1 MSGTATS
8 GRRGRRLGID
18 IKPDTV
24 KQARQ
29 EAGLS
34 LAQVANGVVSRTAIY
49 FVEVGKARPSIETLR
64 LIAERTGRPLDFF
77 LARPSTME
85 PRSSPQTA
93 ELERLLATGDI
104 QAAVTAGQELLER
117 NRDPET
123 GARVMHLLADAYLR
137 LGQPGEARRMAAEAR
152 RHFDQTNDTLMVA
165 ECLGNEASAAYVMQD
180 PAAFGLAQHGL
191 EVCRSL
197 RPTPAIT
204 QSRLLFVLGGVH
216 ITNLNW
222 EAAIDCYEQALAARE
237 VIQDLRRLSLIY
249 SGLSAAYGEIGRLDE
264 AAHYA
269 KRALAIHET
278 LSDRLALARSENN
291 LGLLLIKRGE
301 LAEAE
306 GHLVRSLALFEEA
319 AVDTRKANVLLSLC
333 ELEHARSRFDEA
345 SSFAGR
351 ALELAARS
359 SERATE
365 AEAHVWLGR
374 IAEERG
380 DASSIVDG
388 QFREAWGILDALGG
402 GERLSRCHIIYADI
416 LERRGDLAAANKH
429 LRAAISQLRP
439 AGGGAAQMES
449 RIASA

>member
-1 MSGTATS
+1 VSGTATS
-8 GRRGRRLGID
+8 GRRGRRLGVD
-18 IKPDTV
+18 IKPGTV
-24 KQARQ
+24 KQARH

-34 LAQVANGVVSRTAIY
+34 LAQVANGAISRTAIY
-49 FVEVGKARPSIETLR
+49 FVEVGKAKPSIDTLR

-77 LARPSTME
+77 LARPSTLQA
-85 PRSSPQTA
+85 RSSLLTA
-93 ELERLLATGDI
+93 EIEQLLATGELHGG
-104 QAAVTAGQELLER
+104 VKAGLELLEKEH
-117 NRDPET
+117 DAET
-123 GARVMHLLADAYLR
+123 AARVKQLLAHAYLR
-137 LGQPGEARRMAAEAR
+137 LGQPREGRRLAAEAR
-152 RHFDQTNDTLMVA
+152 TQFESTGDVLMAA
-165 ECLGNEASAAYVMQD
+165 ECLGHEATAAYVMQD
-180 PAAFGLAQHGL
+180 PAAMGIAQRGL
-191 EVCRSL
+191 ELCRSL
-197 RPTPAIT
+197 RPTPRMT
-204 QSRLLFVLGGVH
+204 ESRLLFVLAGVH
-216 ITNLNW
+216 ATNQDW
-222 EAAIDCYEQALAARE
+222 QAAIDCYDQALATGE
-237 VIQDLRRLSLIY
+237 VIQDLRMLSLIY
-249 SGLSAAYGEIGRLDE
+249 SGLSLSYGEIDSLDE

-333 ELEHARSRFDEA
+333 ELAHARSLFDEA
-345 SSFAGR
+345 EGFAVR
-351 ALELAARS
+351 ALDLAASS

-380 DASSIVDG
+380 DAAAVDG
-388 QFREAWGILDALGG
+388 EFREAWGILDALGG

-439 AGGGAAQMES
+439 ARLGAAQMES